1 MAEKDKRADGDARSE
16 QAEGAPTPGGL
27 PQEDV
32 EDRDNVGIVKPGD
45 YPSDQ
50 CASAETAAKRAGRRR
65 RVRSRTG
72 AIRGGCDGD
81 LRSMRQRL

>member
-1 MAEKDKRADGDARSE
+1 MAEKDKRADGDARLE

-45 YPSDQ
+45 YPPDQ
-50 CASAETAAKRAGRRR
+50 RASAETAGLGRDRGEKGRPATPRAKSN
-65 RVRSRTG
+65 RS
-72 AIRGGCDGD
+72 D
-81 LRSMRQRL
+81 